1 VDRLG
6 LGRNRFFAQDDAA
19 TARKQWREVADQA
32 RLRVIKLVGSG
43 LGGLKPPT
51 GDGLQRDATAHS
63 VLTVVL

>member
-1 VDRLG
+1 
-6 LGRNRFFAQDDAA
+6 
-19 TARKQWREVADQA
+19 VADQA